1 MHLSDGIINGD
12 VCLAGYVV
20 SVLITTYSLKK
31 IPAED
36 TPKIAVVTAAF
47 FIASLIHIKIG
58 PSSVHLVLNGLVGI
72 LLGIAAFPSIFV
84 GLLLQ
89 AIVFGHGGITTLGV
103 NSIIMGTPA
112 MLSYFLFNVTKHYN
126 HKTITL
132 SLSFICG
139 ALSIFL
145 AALLMAFFLIF
156 SEKEFIN
163 VAKLI
168 VIAHIPVMIIEGII
182 CLLTVSFLLKVK
194 PELLE

>member
-12 VCLAGYVV
+12 VCLSGYVV

-31 IPAED
+31 IPTED
-36 TPKIAVVTAAF
+36 IPKIAVVTSAF

-58 PSSVHLVLNGLVGI
+58 PSSVHLVLNGLAGI

-103 NSIIMGTPA
+103 NSIIMGIPA
-112 MLSYFLFNVTKHYN
+112 IFSYFLFRVTKHYY
-126 HKTITL
+126 KKILIL
-132 SLSFICG
+132 SSSFICG